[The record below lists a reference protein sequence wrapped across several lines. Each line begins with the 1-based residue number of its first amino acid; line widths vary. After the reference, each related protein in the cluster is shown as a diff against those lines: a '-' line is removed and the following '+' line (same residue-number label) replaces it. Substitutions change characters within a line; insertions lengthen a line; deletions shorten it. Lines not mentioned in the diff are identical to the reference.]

1 MNRQLPFF
9 VLPLSFPFKLFL
21 HFLLFLLSFQASN
34 LVVFLKISILV
45 YVKVSFLLASQL
57 SAQTMDFGRDVMEKI
72 AKRRFEQGSTE
83 AMADFL
89 LIGFFRVAFVCFF
102 LLQSLFLS
110 PMPSSNPE

>member
-1 MNRQLPFF
+1 
-9 VLPLSFPFKLFL
+9 
-21 HFLLFLLSFQASN
+21 
-34 LVVFLKISILV
+34 
-45 YVKVSFLLASQL
+45 
-57 SAQTMDFGRDVMEKI
+57 MDFGRDVMEKI